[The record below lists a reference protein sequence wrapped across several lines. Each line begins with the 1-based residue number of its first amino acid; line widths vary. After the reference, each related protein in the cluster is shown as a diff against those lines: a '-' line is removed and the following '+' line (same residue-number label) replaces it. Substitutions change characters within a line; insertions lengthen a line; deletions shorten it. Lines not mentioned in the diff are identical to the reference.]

1 MAGANRTGVY
11 WGAEPYPKGHE
22 GFETPY
28 PGWQQAH
35 ARDLGDG
42 DFNALLKSARE
53 WLQQPM
59 LKEKTEGLI
68 PDIRMRAALDLAI
81 QTTGDGKYGAGL
93 HPEVYNT
100 LLARLAGV
108 SGAGT
113 LLTIRE
119 ASVESVYHP
128 RRERTTMRASAR
140 IRQFAKKFATEN
152 PENTGLAFDLLDLAS
167 KVAEDEKEAQGQD
180 QGGQGQQKQGQ
191 DQGQEAKDQGQ
202 AQQKQGGEMPPALKE
217 HMEEKKKEEGGD
229 DQGQQKQAYTQL
241 KAACL
246 TAARNNPNQRAA
258 YMPILRVIKQL
269 G

>member
-1 MAGANRTGVY
+1 MTGSRTSVY
-11 WGAEPYPKGHE
+11 WGVEPYPKGHE
-22 GFETPY
+22 GVETPY

-35 ARDLGDG
+35 ARDLGESDYS
-42 DFNALLKSARE
+42 AILKSARD

-59 LKEKTEGLI
+59 LKDKTEGMI
-68 PDIRMRAALDLAI
+68 PDIRVRAALDLALR
-81 QTTGDGKYGAGL
+81 TTGDGKYSVGL

-140 IRQFAKKFATEN
+140 IRQYATKFANDN
-152 PENTGLAFDLLDLAS
+152 PEVAFDLLDLAG
-167 KVAEDEKEAQGQD
+167 KVAEDEKAQD
-180 QGGQGQQKQGQ
+180 QGQAQQKQGQ

-217 HMEEKKKEEGGD
+217 HMEKKKEEGGD
-229 DQGQQKQAYTQL
+229 DQGQGQQKQAYAQL
-241 KAACL
+241 KAACMK
-246 TAARNNPNQRAA
+246 AAKDHPNQRAA
-258 YMPILRVIKQL
+258 FMPILRAIKQL

>member
-1 MAGANRTGVY
+1 MTGNRTSVY
-11 WGAEPYPKGHE
+11 WGVEPYPKGHE

-35 ARDLGDG
+35 ARDLGES
-42 DFNALLKSARE
+42 DFNAILKSARD
-53 WLQQPM
+53 WLQQSV
-59 LKEKTEGLI
+59 LKAKTEGMI
-68 PDIRMRAALDLAI
+68 PDIRVRAALDLAL
-81 QTTGDGKYGAGL
+81 QTTGEGKYSVGL
-93 HPEVYNT
+93 HPEIYNT

-140 IRQFAKKFATEN
+140 IRQYATKFANTN
-152 PENTGLAFDLLDLAS
+152 PEVAFDLLDLAG
-167 KVAEDEKEAQGQD
+167 KVAEDEKAQD
-180 QGGQGQQKQGQ
+180 QGQQKQGQ
-191 DQGQEAKDQGQ
+191 DQGQEAKDQG
-202 AQQKQGGEMPPALKE
+202 QQKQGGEMPPALKE

-229 DQGQQKQAYTQL
+229 DQGQQKQGAYAQL
-241 KAACL
+241 KTTCL
-246 TAARNNPNQRAA
+246 KVAKDNPNQRAA
-258 YMPILRVIKQL
+258 LMPILRTIKQL